1 MVFLSRTRTATEVPL
16 CSLKT
21 LTGLRVR
28 SPVRGPMGTHG
39 PAEECAGHAPGTVT
53 AHRGPLAWGQHNRGA
68 ARLPASG
75 QGPACPRPRGPGATA
90 SSPVDRP
97 PRTGAPR
104 LPGGLPAVVEAAERA
119 GPLLAVVLHREVA
132 LKRPRGTRG
141 RAGGA
146 SPCAGTLGLRPTPGH
161 GPLCSRT
168 LLPWPPGDQWGTLCH
183 PRGAAA
189 TRDSPSG
196 AEATSLA
203 CSGWTPGAARRP
215 GACGRGKRVRAS
227 PPPLPPAA
235 PRARPG
241 QHEAEQTPASAS
253 GSCLA
258 HGPRLLL
265 HRAHRRAVLGPHAL
279 GLLRGRPTGGT

>member
-1 MVFLSRTRTATEVPL
+1 MCRARSGDRHRPPRAA
-16 CSLKT
+16 SL
-21 LTGLRVR
+21 
-28 SPVRGPMGTHG
+28 
-39 PAEECAGHAPGTVT
+39 
-53 AHRGPLAWGQHNRGA
+53 GA
-68 ARLPASG
+68 AQPWGRETPRIRP
-75 QGPACPRPRGPGATA
+75 GPGLSPTTGPRGDGICLWPAP
-90 SSPVDRP
+90 SPVDRP
-97 PRTGAPR
+97 PRTRAPC
-104 LPGGLPAVVEAAERA
+104 LPGGLPAAVEAAERA
-119 GPLLAVVLHREVA
+119 GPLLVVVLHREVA

-141 RAGGA
+141 QAGGA

-161 GPLCSRT
+161 GPLCSHT

-235 PRARPG
+235 PRAHPG

-265 HRAHRRAVLGPHAL
+265 HRVHWRAVLGPHAL

>member
-1 MVFLSRTRTATEVPL
+1 MCRARSGDRHRPPRAA
-16 CSLKT
+16 SL
-21 LTGLRVR
+21 
-28 SPVRGPMGTHG
+28 
-39 PAEECAGHAPGTVT
+39 
-53 AHRGPLAWGQHNRGA
+53 GA
-68 ARLPASG
+68 AQPWGRETPRIRP
-75 QGPACPRPRGPGATA
+75 GPGLSPTTGPRGDGICLWPAP
-90 SSPVDRP
+90 SPVDRP
-97 PRTGAPR
+97 PRTRAPR

-119 GPLLAVVLHREVA
+119 GPLLVVVLHREVA

-141 RAGGA
+141 QAGGA

-161 GPLCSRT
+161 GPLCSHT

-183 PRGAAA
+183 PAVLPPRGTAPAGLRPPRWPVRA
-189 TRDSPSG
+189 GLP
-196 AEATSLA
+196 E
-203 CSGWTPGAARRP
+203 PPAARRP

-235 PRARPG
+235 PRAHPG

-265 HRAHRRAVLGPHAL
+265 HRVHWRAVLGPHAL
-279 GLLRGRPTGGT
+279 GLLWGRPTGGT

>member
-1 MVFLSRTRTATEVPL
+1 MCRARSGDRHRPPRAA
-16 CSLKT
+16 SL
-21 LTGLRVR
+21 
-28 SPVRGPMGTHG
+28 
-39 PAEECAGHAPGTVT
+39 
-53 AHRGPLAWGQHNRGA
+53 GA
-68 ARLPASG
+68 AQPWGHETPRIRP
-75 QGPACPRPRGPGATA
+75 GPGLSPTTGPRGDGICLWPAP
-90 SSPVDRP
+90 SPVDRP
-97 PRTGAPR
+97 PRTRAPR

-119 GPLLAVVLHREVA
+119 GPLLVVVLHREVA

-215 GACGRGKRVRAS
+215 PPRSLWTWEARAS
-227 PPPLPPAA
+227 FAAAAPASCTACPSRPARGRADARVGVGELLGSRPAA
-235 PRARPG
+235 PSPPRALASCPGPSRTRP
-241 QHEAEQTPASAS
+241 SS
-253 GSCLA
+253 GET
-258 HGPRLLL
+258 
-265 HRAHRRAVLGPHAL
+265 HRGHVKA
-279 GLLRGRPTGGT
+279 